1 MSDSVI
7 IARKSSEIE
16 PGYVWAP
23 YIPMSIQAQVHVYKS
38 KNIRIKR
45 KINKLFDLKR
55 DIDDTFRPNQAIQ
68 SRYSTKSINPK
79 LYKVITVSD
88 GA

>member
-1 MSDSVI
+1 MQEKVLLG
-7 IARKSSEIE
+7 RKLENLE

-23 YIPMSIQAQVHVYKS
+23 YVPMNIHPKVHGYES
-38 KNIRIKR
+38 KTTRIKR
-45 KINKLFDLKR
+45 KINKLFGLKR
-55 DIDDTFRPNQAIQ
+55 DISDTFHPNKVIQ

-88 GA
+88 KA

>member
-7 IARKSSEIE
+7 IARKSTEIE

-23 YIPMSIQAQVHVYKS
+23 YIPMNIQAQVHGYES
-38 KNIRIKR
+38 KTTKIKR
-45 KINKLFDLKR
+45 KINKLFGLKR
-55 DIDDTFRPNQAIQ
+55 DISDTFHPNKVIQ